1 MKFKQVF
8 VVAFRTPIKWAST
21 SLFGENHS
29 LTHRCIVGVGIMI
42 VGVNIAHTA
51 EFITIAFIKL
61 SLDGVGYLIHG
72 IGAVPFVDLLH
83 KISTKAIG
91 EEEKVEHDVSE
102 IETHTQSKTEEY
114 EKAEH

>member
-1 MKFKQVF
+1 MKNFMTLF
-8 VVAFRTPIKWAST
+8 VILFRVPIKWAST
-21 SLFGENHS
+21 GLFGETHS

-42 VGVNIAHTA
+42 VGVNVAHAA
-51 EFITIAFIKL
+51 EMVTIAFIKL

-83 KISTKAIG
+83 NLS
-91 EEEKVEHDVSE
+91 
-102 IETHTQSKTEEY
+102 SKTVGDDETKKEEH